1 MCGTVNDIRKS
12 FASLRIDRKMRHRE
26 IAHFLQITE
35 AELVDAHVG
44 VSKLDA
50 MQSSPNL
57 ARAVR
62 LKKSWPELIQFIE
75 KFGEVMA
82 LTRNEYGV
90 HEKIGVY
97 KNISMQ
103 GDIGLV
109 MSESIDLRLFYRHWE
124 LAYIF
129 EEGKGDSL
137 QRSVQFFDECG
148 QAVHKVF
155 LLPDSC
161 HEAFEQM
168 IDLWADSNQDAGV
181 QVQEQS
187 KQFVD
192 ELKSPEAFDFDA
204 FKNDWANLI
213 DTHDFFGLLKKYHLN
228 RMQAFELIGQHYA
241 EPLPRDAVGQLL
253 NSAAHLNVP
262 IMIFVGNRG
271 AIQIHTGQIRRVL
284 DAKGW
289 LNVLDQDFNLHLRL
303 TDIHKVWLVR
313 KPTKDGVV
321 SSMEILDERGDVI
334 ALIFGKRKPGQPELE
349 TWRDLLESC
358 KETKDQEEAV
368 IEEVGN

>member
-26 IAHFLQITE
+26 IVHFLQITE

-62 LKKSWPELIQFIE
+62 LKKAWPELIQFIE
-75 KFGEVMA
+75 RFGEVMA

-90 HEKIGVY
+90 HEKIGTY

-109 MSESIDLRLFYRHWE
+109 MSEKIDLRLFYKHWE
-124 LAYIF
+124 LAYVF
-129 EEGKGDSL
+129 EEGKGESL

-148 QAVHKVF
+148 QAIHKVF
-155 LLPDSC
+155 LLPDSS
-161 HEAFEQM
+161 HEACEQM
-168 IDLWADSNQDAGV
+168 IKAWADSNQDPGI
-181 QVQEQS
+181 QLQEPS
-187 KQFVD
+187 KQSLD
-192 ELKSPEAFDFDA
+192 ELKNPEIFDFEA

-228 RMQAFELIGQHYA
+228 RLQAFELIGQHYA

-334 ALIFGKRKPGQPELE
+334 ALIFGKRKPGEPELE

-358 KETKDQEEAV
+358 KEAKDHEEAV
-368 IEEVGN
+368 IEEIGN

>member
-12 FASLRIDRKMRHRE
+12 FASLRIDKKMRHRE

-62 LKKSWPELIQFIE
+62 LKKSWPELIQHIQQ
-75 KFGEVMA
+75 FGEVMA
-82 LTRNEYGV
+82 LTRNEYCV
-90 HEKIGVY
+90 HEKIGSYQHV
-97 KNISMQ
+97 STQ

-109 MSESIDLRLFYRHWE
+109 LSEKIDLRLFYKHWE

-155 LLPDSC
+155 LLPDSV
-161 HEAFEQM
+161 HQAFEQM
-168 IDLWADSNQDAGV
+168 MHDWADSNQDPGIE
-181 QVQEQS
+181 VQELS
-187 KQFVD
+187 KQATD
-192 ELKSPEAFDFDA
+192 ELKSLETFDFDS
-204 FKNDWANLI
+204 FRNDWANLL

-228 RMQAFELIGQHYA
+228 RLQAFELIGHHYA
-241 EPLPRDAVGQLL
+241 EPLPRDAVGTLL
-253 NSAAHLNVP
+253 KTAAHLNVP
-262 IMIFVGNRG
+262 VMIFVGNRG
-271 AIQIHTGQIRRVL
+271 AIQIHTGPIKHVL

-289 LNVLDQDFNLHLRL
+289 LNVLDHDFNLHLRL
-303 TDIHKVWLVR
+303 NDIHKVWLVR
-313 KPTKDGVV
+313 KPTKDGIV
-321 SSMEILDERGDVI
+321 SSMEILDEQGDVI
-334 ALIFGKRKPGQPELE
+334 ALIFGKRKPGQAELD

-358 KETKDQEEAV
+358 KNTSDPDEAV
-368 IEEVGN
+368 MEELAN

>member
-12 FASLRIDRKMRHRE
+12 FASLRIDKKMRHRE
-26 IAHFLQITE
+26 IANFLQITE

-62 LKKSWPELIQFIE
+62 LKKSWPELIQFVE

-90 HEKIGVY
+90 HEKIGAY
-97 KNISMQ
+97 QNISLQ

-109 MSESIDLRLFYRHWE
+109 MSEHIDLRLFYKHWE

-129 EEGKGDSL
+129 EESKADAL

-155 LLPDSC
+155 LLPNSC
-161 HEAFEQM
+161 HEAFEKM
-168 IDLWADSNQDAGV
+168 ADLWADSNQDPGV
-181 QVQEQS
+181 QIQELAKQS
-187 KQFVD
+187 SD
-192 ELKSPEAFDFDA
+192 ELRAPDAFDFET
-204 FKNDWANLI
+204 FKNDWANLL
-213 DTHDFFGLLKKYHLN
+213 DTHDFFVLLKKHHLN
-228 RMQAFELIGQHYA
+228 RLQAFELIGEHYA
-241 EPLPRDAVGQLL
+241 EPLSRDAVGALL

-271 AIQIHTGQIRRVL
+271 AIQIHTGQIKRVL
-284 DAKGW
+284 DVKGW
-289 LNVLDQDFNLHLRL
+289 LNILDQDFNLHLRL

-321 SSMEILDERGDVI
+321 SSMEILDERGEVI
-334 ALIFGKRKPGQPELE
+334 ALIFGQRKPGQPELE

-358 KETKDQEEAV
+358 KDAERLEEAEMEV
-368 IEEVGN
+368 ITN